1 MNKDAKHFVYLAIHF
16 MVEKMEKD
24 YQEKLK
30 KRDVETFEMKKE
42 LNMVKYELRE
52 AHRRLELPV
61 SMQLAEARRKIHEL
75 ENKVACDNLTIGE
88 MKLEQDS
95 NETEDPADKSTKE
108 RKLEKKVKSLQ
119 NQLETGLKTIER
131 LQNELDEER
140 KKSNE
145 TEMQYRRLI
154 ATSCGL
160 PIEKVDALV
169 QPLTLAIE
177 SDPPD
182 LDMARVIGFMERL
195 RRQQPSTSNVSSPH
209 DPNTTSTPV

>member
-1 MNKDAKHFVYLAIHF
+1 
-16 MVEKMEKD
+16 MVEKLEKD

-30 KRDVETFEMKKE
+30 KRDLETYEIRKE

-61 SMQLAEARRKIHEL
+61 SMQLAEARRKIQEL
-75 ENKVACDNLTIGE
+75 ETKVACDNLTIGE

-95 NETEDPADKSTKE
+95 NEIEDPADKSTKE

-119 NQLETGLKTIER
+119 NQLENGSKTIER
-131 LQNELDEER
+131 LQNELEEER
-140 KKSNE
+140 KRSNE
-145 TEMQYRRLI
+145 KEMQYRRLI

-195 RRQQPSTSNVSSPH
+195 RRQPASNVSSPH
-209 DPNTTSTPV
+209 DPNTTTTPV